1 MAMKLEILYFF
12 KIKGCLLTA
21 KAVVEVVDLLEGDGL
36 DDVGLLGRS
45 SSNGARRC
53 ESMS

>member
-1 MAMKLEILYFF
+1 MAVKLEILYFF

-21 KAVVEVVDLLEGDGL
+21 KAVVEVVDVDLLDGDGL

-45 SSNGARRC
+45 SSNGAR
-53 ESMS
+53 